1 MEELQLENKHTSG
14 QWKLFIDSSKVSL
27 KAVLLDNGN
36 KLNTIPL
43 LRAVHMTETYENLQV
58 LLQK

>member
-14 QWKLFIDSSKVSL
+14 QWKLFVDSSKVSF

-36 KLNTIPL
+36 KLTTIPL
-43 LRAVHMTETYENLQV
+43 LHAVHVTETYEKLQV
-58 LLQK
+58 MLQK